1 MYNAR
6 MSDITDRIDRFE
18 NMATADPSNDMAH
31 FSLGSAYL
39 DASRYPEAAA
49 SFSTCVELN
58 PDMTRAM
65 ELGGSALMQAGRATE
80 AETLLRKGYMQATSR
95 GEMRVKDGIAVILK
109 AAELPIPE
117 METGTV
123 TTSGG
128 GKPLVKAPLSGPI
141 GEWIAENILS
151 DAWEGWIAQGT
162 KVINELRLDFSREE
176 DQQVYED
183 YMAEFL
189 SIPKEIVEKD
199 RTQKEKA
206 KQS

>member
-1 MYNAR
+1 MMFFLKNIKKRCA
-6 MSDITDRIDRFE
+6 
-18 NMATADPSNDMAH
+18 PSV
-31 FSLGSAYL
+31 S
-39 DASRYPEAAA
+39 
-49 SFSTCVELN
+49 
-58 PDMTRAM
+58 
-65 ELGGSALMQAGRATE
+65 GRLEIKNGDTTK
-80 AETLLRKGYMQATSR
+80 TLLLPPIGPTTDLVSGQA
-95 GEMRVKDGIAVILK
+95 
-109 AAELPIPE
+109 LPIPE
-117 METGTV
+117 LETVTV

-128 GKPLVKAPLSGPI
+128 GKPFVKAPLPGPV

-189 SIPKEIVEKD
+189 SIPKEIIEKD

>member
-1 MYNAR
+1 
-6 MSDITDRIDRFE
+6 MSDITDRIERFE

-39 DASRYPEAAA
+39 DAEKFAQAAV
-49 SFSTCVELN
+49 SFQTCVELN

-65 ELGGSALMQAGRATE
+65 ELGGSALMQSGRAVE
-80 AETLLRKGYMQATSR
+80 AETLLRKGFMQATSR
-95 GEMRVKDGIAVILK
+95 GEMRVKDGIAAILK
-109 AAELPIPE
+109 AAGLPIPE
-117 METGTV
+117 MDSGT
-123 TTSGG
+123 SPKSEG
-128 GKPLVKAPLSGPI
+128 GKPLSKAPLPGPL
-141 GEWIAENILS
+141 GEWIAEHILS

-189 SIPKEIVEKD
+189 SIPKEVVEKD
-199 RTQKEKA
+199 RTQKEEA
-206 KQS
+206 KQT